1 MAQPKAKL
9 YQRLRTKGDG
19 RWMDSR
25 TGTVSSEAVLKDA
38 SLQLIR
44 MTI

>member
-1 MAQPKAKL
+1 
-9 YQRLRTKGDG
+9 
-19 RWMDSR
+19 MDAR

-44 MTI
+44 LIIYRREQRSEARSRK